1 MITPYQNFKTNIGGR
16 KKYRKKPQPGS
27 KLEHVIYVIP
37 WIEVHEWRLED
48 FYRVQLELWLN
59 GEDGGLGGKGK
70 VLKCWT

>member
-1 MITPYQNFKTNIGGR
+1 MGVEKNVGKNHSQVVKVG
-16 KKYRKKPQPGS
+16 
-27 KLEHVIYVIP
+27 HVIYVIP

>member
-1 MITPYQNFKTNIGGR
+1 MGVEKNVEKNHSQVVKVG
-16 KKYRKKPQPGS
+16 
-27 KLEHVIYVIP
+27 HVIYAIP